1 MKFKKL
7 FGFLVATAIVI
18 NVNPALAEEEDDE
31 DNEVE
36 FTSAVITAESCAKE
50 AAENE
55 NFEILSSCPPHKLF
69 EGVPADKI
77 YTAPPKVVIFDV
89 TEGEYYHIKPTPEG
103 VTYAALLEGFGGTLD
118 GEGMIIGEKDG
129 VPVVELEEAE
139 ITPKPKP
146 GFFKGCL

>member
-1 MKFKKL
+1 MKLKKL
-7 FGFLVATAIVI
+7 FGFLVATTIIANVSPAI
-18 NVNPALAEEEDDE
+18 AEEEDEE
-31 DNEVE
+31 DNEIE

-50 AAENE
+50 AMESGEFDVLN
-55 NFEILSSCPPHKLF
+55 SCPPHKLF

-89 TEGEYYHIKPTPEG
+89 TEGEYYYIKPTAEG
-103 VTYAALLEGFGGTLD
+103 VTYSALLEGFGGTID
-118 GEGMIIGEKDG
+118 GEGEIIGQKGE
-129 VPVVELEEAE
+129 VSVVQLEEAE